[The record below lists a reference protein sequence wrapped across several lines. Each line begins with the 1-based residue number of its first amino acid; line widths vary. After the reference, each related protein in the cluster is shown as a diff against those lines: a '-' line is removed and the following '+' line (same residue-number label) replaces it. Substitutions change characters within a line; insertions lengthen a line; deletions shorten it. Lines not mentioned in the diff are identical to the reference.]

1 LIVLPK
7 EEEPF
12 KQEMQ
17 FYLQKEGLSHCR
29 VTVVDLGKYTR
40 YEHRVMNLPRAMVN
54 EQWTDTEGK
63 PVTPKWYIVADDD
76 SQMLDMRALR
86 REMGARQH
94 KDVHMLCAVTESQV
108 QLGRHGKICYGG
120 GGVVMSQG
128 LATKMSQKMDE
139 CLWWH
144 NFRFGGDEMLTHCAS
159 TATAIDGVSIPPE
172 KVFTD
177 IVGLHRKSAKANA
190 AHVKGLS
197 SCHHAE
203 VDIPGDGSGVFQSG
217 IPFISIHHY
226 TGWLEIFPL
235 WFCPDRIEALR
246 RIQKAV
252 DFLGGDNL

>member
-1 LIVLPK
+1 
-7 EEEPF
+7 
-12 KQEMQ
+12 
-17 FYLQKEGLSHCR
+17 
-29 VTVVDLGKYTR
+29 
-40 YEHRVMNLPRAMVN
+40 
-54 EQWTDTEGK
+54 
-63 PVTPKWYIVADDD
+63 
-76 SQMLDMRALR
+76 
-86 REMGARQH
+86 
-94 KDVHMLCAVTESQV
+94 
-108 QLGRHGKICYGG
+108 
-120 GGVVMSQG
+120 
-128 LATKMSQKMDE
+128 
-139 CLWWH
+139 
-144 NFRFGGDEMLTHCAS
+144 MLTHCAS